1 MEKTTFMAILA
12 IIVEGFEDPNFKAEF
27 AKAKASGDVPAMMA
41 LPMAIQE
48 RAFGAH
54 GLDAA
59 SGSAKFKEAG
69 RSYGLDPDVAP
80 WLARMK
86 AALG

>member
-1 MEKTTFMAILA
+1 MDKATFLGILQ
-12 IIVEGFEDPNFKAEF
+12 IIVEGFEDPAFRKQF
-27 AKAKASGDVPAMMA
+27 AAAKASGDVPQMMA

-48 RAFGAH
+48 RAFAAH
-54 GLDAA
+54 QLDAETA
-59 SGSAKFKEAG
+59 TAKFKEAG
-69 RSYGLDPDVAP
+69 RSFGLDDDVAP